1 MYTEM
6 LTFER
11 CVATN
16 AAMNTEEIVVVL
28 RTFERAIQILTSSHS
43 KLDNK
48 TTTLIVSGL
57 TQLVNLAN
65 TKRAHTR
72 PEYNIISPDLLRV

>member
-1 MYTEM
+1 MYTEI

-11 CVATN
+11 YAATS
-16 AAMNTEEIVVVL
+16 ATMNTEEIVIVL

-48 TTTLIVSGL
+48 TRSSIVRSL
-57 TQLVNLAN
+57 AQVVNLAN
-65 TKRAHTR
+65 TKCAHAR
-72 PEYNIISPDLLRV
+72 PEYNIISPDLLRM